1 MTTNSND
8 YRHALEH
15 ISFTDNA
22 KQHMANSIA
31 QSVASSD
38 AATAQSNFNGTRRKP
53 RIARHPV
60 RTVARIAAVTAV
72 LAIVIGGAGTAMATG
87 VLPLP
92 SDMLSDI
99 FDGPASQT
107 EIIDRIGRPV
117 GASCSN
123 NGVTVTADAI
133 MGDKDMVTIAYTLTF
148 DDPAAL
154 KKLSEPGENGTI
166 AGSVDGNVYV
176 DGEHGGQ
183 GQSWLIDK
191 NPNDSSIQYFAQF
204 SVESPGL
211 MGRTV
216 RTHINSL
223 VVPRAGKELP
233 EYKKILT
240 GPWDL
245 KFQLNYEDT
254 SVTIPAPKSVNF
266 NGTKATIQ
274 EATVSC
280 VGVSVRYNIDRSIE
294 HDNNSGKMSQNMEES
309 MDAVGNIP
317 LIVTFKDGSRS
328 KCKIVCDLMH
338 LEGAESLGEY
348 TEDFYAGM
356 PAVTR
361 HSYGKGKLYYIG
373 TCMEEDGIAKILS
386 MAVEDAGA
394 EPVAGAGNGL
404 EIVKR
409 NREGKSF
416 YFVMNF
422 RDEEL
427 EIPEEFAGKTDL
439 LSGNAVGKGEK
450 LPKFGVK
457 IVVE

>member
-204 SVESPGL
+204 SVESPAL

-317 LIVTFKDGSRS
+317 LIVTFNDG
-328 KCKIVCDLMH
+328 H
-338 LEGAESLGEY
+338 
-348 TEDFYAGM
+348 
-356 PAVTR
+356 
-361 HSYGKGKLYYIG
+361 
-373 TCMEEDGIAKILS
+373 
-386 MAVEDAGA
+386 VEDATSHSGYFA
-394 EPVAGAGNGL
+394 NKLDNGTTDVHKTWPFSQVCDTDK
-404 EIVKR
+404 IASVQI
-409 NREGKSF
+409 GDT
-416 YFVMNF
+416 VIPMN
-422 RDEEL
+422 
-427 EIPEEFAGKTDL
+427 
-439 LSGNAVGKGEK
+439 S
-450 LPKFGVK
+450 
-457 IVVE
+457 

>member
-133 MGDKDMVTIAYTLTF
+133 MGDKYMVTIAYTLTF

-317 LIVTFKDGSRS
+317 LIVTFKDG
-328 KCKIVCDLMH
+328 H
-338 LEGAESLGEY
+338 
-348 TEDFYAGM
+348 
-356 PAVTR
+356 
-361 HSYGKGKLYYIG
+361 
-373 TCMEEDGIAKILS
+373 
-386 MAVEDAGA
+386 VEDATSHSGYFA
-394 EPVAGAGNGL
+394 NKLDNGTTDVHKTWPFSQVCDTDK
-404 EIVKR
+404 IASVQI
-409 NREGKSF
+409 GDT
-416 YFVMNF
+416 VIPMN
-422 RDEEL
+422 
-427 EIPEEFAGKTDL
+427 
-439 LSGNAVGKGEK
+439 S
-450 LPKFGVK
+450 
-457 IVVE
+457 

>member
-204 SVESPGL
+204 SVESPRL

-294 HDNNSGKMSQNMEES
+294 HDNNNGKMSQNMEES

-317 LIVTFKDGSRS
+317 LIVTFKDG
-328 KCKIVCDLMH
+328 H
-338 LEGAESLGEY
+338 
-348 TEDFYAGM
+348 
-356 PAVTR
+356 
-361 HSYGKGKLYYIG
+361 
-373 TCMEEDGIAKILS
+373 
-386 MAVEDAGA
+386 VEDATSHSGYFA
-394 EPVAGAGNGL
+394 NKLDNGTTDVHKTWPFSQVCDTDK
-404 EIVKR
+404 IASVQI
-409 NREGKSF
+409 GDT
-416 YFVMNF
+416 VIPMN
-422 RDEEL
+422 
-427 EIPEEFAGKTDL
+427 
-439 LSGNAVGKGEK
+439 S
-450 LPKFGVK
+450 
-457 IVVE
+457 

>member
-317 LIVTFKDGSRS
+317 LIVTFKDG
-328 KCKIVCDLMH
+328 H
-338 LEGAESLGEY
+338 
-348 TEDFYAGM
+348 
-356 PAVTR
+356 
-361 HSYGKGKLYYIG
+361 
-373 TCMEEDGIAKILS
+373 
-386 MAVEDAGA
+386 VEDATSHSGYFA
-394 EPVAGAGNGL
+394 NKLDNGTTDVHKTWPFSQVCNTDK
-404 EIVKR
+404 IASVQI
-409 NREGKSF
+409 GDT
-416 YFVMNF
+416 VIPMN
-422 RDEEL
+422 
-427 EIPEEFAGKTDL
+427 
-439 LSGNAVGKGEK
+439 S
-450 LPKFGVK
+450 
-457 IVVE
+457 

>member
-240 GPWDL
+240 GPWYL

-317 LIVTFKDGSRS
+317 LIVTFKDG
-328 KCKIVCDLMH
+328 H
-338 LEGAESLGEY
+338 
-348 TEDFYAGM
+348 
-356 PAVTR
+356 
-361 HSYGKGKLYYIG
+361 
-373 TCMEEDGIAKILS
+373 
-386 MAVEDAGA
+386 VEDATSHSGYFA
-394 EPVAGAGNGL
+394 NKLDNGTTDVHKTWPFSQVCDTDK
-404 EIVKR
+404 IASVQI
-409 NREGKSF
+409 GDT
-416 YFVMNF
+416 VIPMN
-422 RDEEL
+422 
-427 EIPEEFAGKTDL
+427 
-439 LSGNAVGKGEK
+439 S
-450 LPKFGVK
+450 
-457 IVVE
+457 

>member
-317 LIVTFKDGSRS
+317 LIVTFKDG
-328 KCKIVCDLMH
+328 H
-338 LEGAESLGEY
+338 
-348 TEDFYAGM
+348 
-356 PAVTR
+356 
-361 HSYGKGKLYYIG
+361 
-373 TCMEEDGIAKILS
+373 
-386 MAVEDAGA
+386 VEDATSHSGYFA
-394 EPVAGAGNGL
+394 NKLDNGTTDVHKTWPFSQVCGTDK
-404 EIVKR
+404 IASAQIGDTVIP
-409 NREGKSF
+409 
-416 YFVMNF
+416 MN
-422 RDEEL
+422 
-427 EIPEEFAGKTDL
+427 
-439 LSGNAVGKGEK
+439 S
-450 LPKFGVK
+450 
-457 IVVE
+457 

>member
-22 KQHMANSIA
+22 RQHMANSIA

-60 RTVARIAAVTAV
+60 RTVARIAAVTAI

-309 MDAVGNIP
+309 MDAVGDIP
-317 LIVTFKDGSRS
+317 LIVTFKDG
-328 KCKIVCDLMH
+328 H
-338 LEGAESLGEY
+338 
-348 TEDFYAGM
+348 
-356 PAVTR
+356 
-361 HSYGKGKLYYIG
+361 
-373 TCMEEDGIAKILS
+373 
-386 MAVEDAGA
+386 VEDATSHSGYFA
-394 EPVAGAGNGL
+394 NKLDNGTTDVHKTWQFSQVCDTDK
-404 EIVKR
+404 IASVQI
-409 NREGKSF
+409 GDT
-416 YFVMNF
+416 VIPMN
-422 RDEEL
+422 
-427 EIPEEFAGKTDL
+427 
-439 LSGNAVGKGEK
+439 S
-450 LPKFGVK
+450 
-457 IVVE
+457 

>member
-191 NPNDSSIQYFAQF
+191 NPNDSSIHYFAQF

-280 VGVSVRYNIDRSIE
+280 VSVSVRYNIDRSIE

-317 LIVTFKDGSRS
+317 LIVTFKDG
-328 KCKIVCDLMH
+328 H
-338 LEGAESLGEY
+338 
-348 TEDFYAGM
+348 
-356 PAVTR
+356 
-361 HSYGKGKLYYIG
+361 
-373 TCMEEDGIAKILS
+373 
-386 MAVEDAGA
+386 VEDATSHSGYFA
-394 EPVAGAGNGL
+394 NKLDNGTTDVHKTWPFSQVCDTDK
-404 EIVKR
+404 IASVQI
-409 NREGKSF
+409 GDT
-416 YFVMNF
+416 VIPMN
-422 RDEEL
+422 
-427 EIPEEFAGKTDL
+427 
-439 LSGNAVGKGEK
+439 S
-450 LPKFGVK
+450 
-457 IVVE
+457 

>member
-123 NGVTVTADAI
+123 NGVAVTADAI

-317 LIVTFKDGSRS
+317 LIVTFKDG
-328 KCKIVCDLMH
+328 H
-338 LEGAESLGEY
+338 
-348 TEDFYAGM
+348 
-356 PAVTR
+356 
-361 HSYGKGKLYYIG
+361 
-373 TCMEEDGIAKILS
+373 
-386 MAVEDAGA
+386 VEDATSHSGYFA
-394 EPVAGAGNGL
+394 NKLDNGTTDVHKTWPFSQVCDTDK
-404 EIVKR
+404 IASVQI
-409 NREGKSF
+409 GDT
-416 YFVMNF
+416 VIPMN
-422 RDEEL
+422 
-427 EIPEEFAGKTDL
+427 
-439 LSGNAVGKGEK
+439 S
-450 LPKFGVK
+450 
-457 IVVE
+457 

>member
-274 EATVSC
+274 EATVSS

-317 LIVTFKDGSRS
+317 LIVTFKDG
-328 KCKIVCDLMH
+328 H
-338 LEGAESLGEY
+338 
-348 TEDFYAGM
+348 
-356 PAVTR
+356 
-361 HSYGKGKLYYIG
+361 
-373 TCMEEDGIAKILS
+373 
-386 MAVEDAGA
+386 VEDATSHSGYFA
-394 EPVAGAGNGL
+394 NKLDNGTTDVHKTWPFSQVCDTDK
-404 EIVKR
+404 IASVQI
-409 NREGKSF
+409 GDT
-416 YFVMNF
+416 VIPMN
-422 RDEEL
+422 
-427 EIPEEFAGKTDL
+427 
-439 LSGNAVGKGEK
+439 S
-450 LPKFGVK
+450 
-457 IVVE
+457 

>member
-309 MDAVGNIP
+309 MDAIGNIP
-317 LIVTFKDGSRS
+317 LIVTFKDG
-328 KCKIVCDLMH
+328 H
-338 LEGAESLGEY
+338 
-348 TEDFYAGM
+348 
-356 PAVTR
+356 
-361 HSYGKGKLYYIG
+361 
-373 TCMEEDGIAKILS
+373 
-386 MAVEDAGA
+386 VEDATSHSGYFA
-394 EPVAGAGNGL
+394 NKLDNGTTDVHKTWPFSQVCDTDK
-404 EIVKR
+404 IASVQI
-409 NREGKSF
+409 GDT
-416 YFVMNF
+416 VIPMN
-422 RDEEL
+422 
-427 EIPEEFAGKTDL
+427 
-439 LSGNAVGKGEK
+439 S
-450 LPKFGVK
+450 
-457 IVVE
+457 

>member
-274 EATVSC
+274 ESTVSC

-317 LIVTFKDGSRS
+317 LIVTFKDG
-328 KCKIVCDLMH
+328 H
-338 LEGAESLGEY
+338 
-348 TEDFYAGM
+348 
-356 PAVTR
+356 
-361 HSYGKGKLYYIG
+361 
-373 TCMEEDGIAKILS
+373 
-386 MAVEDAGA
+386 VEDATSHSGYFA
-394 EPVAGAGNGL
+394 NKLDNGTTDVHKTWPFSQVCDTDK
-404 EIVKR
+404 IASVQI
-409 NREGKSF
+409 GDT
-416 YFVMNF
+416 VIPMN
-422 RDEEL
+422 
-427 EIPEEFAGKTDL
+427 
-439 LSGNAVGKGEK
+439 S
-450 LPKFGVK
+450 
-457 IVVE
+457 

>member
-31 QSVASSD
+31 QSLASSD

-317 LIVTFKDGSRS
+317 LIVTFKDG
-328 KCKIVCDLMH
+328 H
-338 LEGAESLGEY
+338 
-348 TEDFYAGM
+348 
-356 PAVTR
+356 
-361 HSYGKGKLYYIG
+361 
-373 TCMEEDGIAKILS
+373 
-386 MAVEDAGA
+386 VEDATSHSGYFA
-394 EPVAGAGNGL
+394 NKLDNGTTDVHKTWPFSQVCDTDK
-404 EIVKR
+404 IASVQI
-409 NREGKSF
+409 GDT
-416 YFVMNF
+416 VIPMN
-422 RDEEL
+422 
-427 EIPEEFAGKTDL
+427 
-439 LSGNAVGKGEK
+439 S
-450 LPKFGVK
+450 
-457 IVVE
+457 

>member
-245 KFQLNYEDT
+245 KFQLNYEDS

-317 LIVTFKDGSRS
+317 LIVTFKDG
-328 KCKIVCDLMH
+328 H
-338 LEGAESLGEY
+338 
-348 TEDFYAGM
+348 
-356 PAVTR
+356 
-361 HSYGKGKLYYIG
+361 
-373 TCMEEDGIAKILS
+373 
-386 MAVEDAGA
+386 VEDATSHSGYFA
-394 EPVAGAGNGL
+394 NKLDNGTTDVHKTWPFSQVCDTDK
-404 EIVKR
+404 IASVQI
-409 NREGKSF
+409 GDT
-416 YFVMNF
+416 VIPMN
-422 RDEEL
+422 
-427 EIPEEFAGKTDL
+427 
-439 LSGNAVGKGEK
+439 S
-450 LPKFGVK
+450 
-457 IVVE
+457 

>member
-107 EIIDRIGRPV
+107 EVIDRIGRPV

-280 VGVSVRYNIDRSIE
+280 VGVSVRYSIDRSIE

-317 LIVTFKDGSRS
+317 LIVTFKDG
-328 KCKIVCDLMH
+328 H
-338 LEGAESLGEY
+338 
-348 TEDFYAGM
+348 
-356 PAVTR
+356 
-361 HSYGKGKLYYIG
+361 
-373 TCMEEDGIAKILS
+373 
-386 MAVEDAGA
+386 VEDATSHSGYFA
-394 EPVAGAGNGL
+394 NKLDNGTTDVHKTWPFSQVCDTDK
-404 EIVKR
+404 IASVQI
-409 NREGKSF
+409 GDT
-416 YFVMNF
+416 VIPMN
-422 RDEEL
+422 
-427 EIPEEFAGKTDL
+427 
-439 LSGNAVGKGEK
+439 S
-450 LPKFGVK
+450 
-457 IVVE
+457 

>member
-294 HDNNSGKMSQNMEES
+294 HDNNGGKISQNMEES

-317 LIVTFKDGSRS
+317 LIVTFKDG
-328 KCKIVCDLMH
+328 H
-338 LEGAESLGEY
+338 
-348 TEDFYAGM
+348 
-356 PAVTR
+356 
-361 HSYGKGKLYYIG
+361 
-373 TCMEEDGIAKILS
+373 
-386 MAVEDAGA
+386 VEDATSHSGYFA
-394 EPVAGAGNGL
+394 NKLDNGTTDVHKTWPFSQVCDTDK
-404 EIVKR
+404 IASVQI
-409 NREGKSF
+409 GDT
-416 YFVMNF
+416 VIPMN
-422 RDEEL
+422 
-427 EIPEEFAGKTDL
+427 
-439 LSGNAVGKGEK
+439 S
-450 LPKFGVK
+450 
-457 IVVE
+457 

>member
-294 HDNNSGKMSQNMEES
+294 HDNSSGKMSQNMEES

-317 LIVTFKDGSRS
+317 LIVTFKDG
-328 KCKIVCDLMH
+328 H
-338 LEGAESLGEY
+338 
-348 TEDFYAGM
+348 
-356 PAVTR
+356 
-361 HSYGKGKLYYIG
+361 
-373 TCMEEDGIAKILS
+373 
-386 MAVEDAGA
+386 VEDATSHSGYFA
-394 EPVAGAGNGL
+394 NKLDNGTTDVHKTWPFSQVCDTDK
-404 EIVKR
+404 IASVQI
-409 NREGKSF
+409 GDT
-416 YFVMNF
+416 VIPMN
-422 RDEEL
+422 
-427 EIPEEFAGKTDL
+427 
-439 LSGNAVGKGEK
+439 S
-450 LPKFGVK
+450 
-457 IVVE
+457 

>member
-166 AGSVDGNVYV
+166 AGSVNGNVYV

-309 MDAVGNIP
+309 MDAVGNMP
-317 LIVTFKDGSRS
+317 LIVTFKDG
-328 KCKIVCDLMH
+328 H
-338 LEGAESLGEY
+338 
-348 TEDFYAGM
+348 
-356 PAVTR
+356 
-361 HSYGKGKLYYIG
+361 
-373 TCMEEDGIAKILS
+373 
-386 MAVEDAGA
+386 VEDATSHSGYFA
-394 EPVAGAGNGL
+394 NKLDNGTTDVHKTWPFSQVCDTDK
-404 EIVKR
+404 IASVQI
-409 NREGKSF
+409 GDT
-416 YFVMNF
+416 VIPMN
-422 RDEEL
+422 
-427 EIPEEFAGKTDL
+427 
-439 LSGNAVGKGEK
+439 S
-450 LPKFGVK
+450 
-457 IVVE
+457 

>member
-107 EIIDRIGRPV
+107 EIIDRIGLPV

-317 LIVTFKDGSRS
+317 LIVTFKDG
-328 KCKIVCDLMH
+328 H
-338 LEGAESLGEY
+338 
-348 TEDFYAGM
+348 
-356 PAVTR
+356 
-361 HSYGKGKLYYIG
+361 
-373 TCMEEDGIAKILS
+373 
-386 MAVEDAGA
+386 VEDATSHSGYFA
-394 EPVAGAGNGL
+394 NKLDNGTTDVHKTWPFSQVCDTDK
-404 EIVKR
+404 IASVQI
-409 NREGKSF
+409 GDT
-416 YFVMNF
+416 VIPMN
-422 RDEEL
+422 
-427 EIPEEFAGKTDL
+427 
-439 LSGNAVGKGEK
+439 S
-450 LPKFGVK
+450 
-457 IVVE
+457 

>member
-92 SDMLSDI
+92 FDMLSDI

-317 LIVTFKDGSRS
+317 LIVTFKDG
-328 KCKIVCDLMH
+328 H
-338 LEGAESLGEY
+338 
-348 TEDFYAGM
+348 
-356 PAVTR
+356 
-361 HSYGKGKLYYIG
+361 
-373 TCMEEDGIAKILS
+373 
-386 MAVEDAGA
+386 VEDATSHSGYFA
-394 EPVAGAGNGL
+394 NKLDNGTTDVHKTWPFSQVCDTDK
-404 EIVKR
+404 IASVQI
-409 NREGKSF
+409 GDT
-416 YFVMNF
+416 VIPMN
-422 RDEEL
+422 
-427 EIPEEFAGKTDL
+427 
-439 LSGNAVGKGEK
+439 S
-450 LPKFGVK
+450 
-457 IVVE
+457 

>member
-191 NPNDSSIQYFAQF
+191 NSNDSSIQYFAQF

-317 LIVTFKDGSRS
+317 LIVTFKDG
-328 KCKIVCDLMH
+328 H
-338 LEGAESLGEY
+338 
-348 TEDFYAGM
+348 
-356 PAVTR
+356 
-361 HSYGKGKLYYIG
+361 
-373 TCMEEDGIAKILS
+373 
-386 MAVEDAGA
+386 VEDATSYSGYFA
-394 EPVAGAGNGL
+394 NKLDNGTTDVHKTWPFSQVCDTDK
-404 EIVKR
+404 IASVQI
-409 NREGKSF
+409 GDT
-416 YFVMNF
+416 VIPMN
-422 RDEEL
+422 
-427 EIPEEFAGKTDL
+427 
-439 LSGNAVGKGEK
+439 S
-450 LPKFGVK
+450 
-457 IVVE
+457 

>member
-148 DDPAAL
+148 DDPAAM

-317 LIVTFKDGSRS
+317 LIVTFKDG
-328 KCKIVCDLMH
+328 H
-338 LEGAESLGEY
+338 
-348 TEDFYAGM
+348 
-356 PAVTR
+356 
-361 HSYGKGKLYYIG
+361 
-373 TCMEEDGIAKILS
+373 
-386 MAVEDAGA
+386 VEDATSHSGYFA
-394 EPVAGAGNGL
+394 NKLDNGTTDVHKTWPFSQVCDTDK
-404 EIVKR
+404 IASVQI
-409 NREGKSF
+409 GDT
-416 YFVMNF
+416 VIPMN
-422 RDEEL
+422 
-427 EIPEEFAGKTDL
+427 
-439 LSGNAVGKGEK
+439 S
-450 LPKFGVK
+450 
-457 IVVE
+457 

>member
-280 VGVSVRYNIDRSIE
+280 FGVSVRYNIDRSIE

-317 LIVTFKDGSRS
+317 LIVTFKDG
-328 KCKIVCDLMH
+328 H
-338 LEGAESLGEY
+338 
-348 TEDFYAGM
+348 
-356 PAVTR
+356 
-361 HSYGKGKLYYIG
+361 
-373 TCMEEDGIAKILS
+373 
-386 MAVEDAGA
+386 VEDATSHSGYFA
-394 EPVAGAGNGL
+394 NKLDNGTTDVHKTWPFSQVCDTDK
-404 EIVKR
+404 IASVQI
-409 NREGKSF
+409 GDT
-416 YFVMNF
+416 VIPMN
-422 RDEEL
+422 
-427 EIPEEFAGKTDL
+427 
-439 LSGNAVGKGEK
+439 S
-450 LPKFGVK
+450 
-457 IVVE
+457 

>member
-266 NGTKATIQ
+266 NGTKATIL

-317 LIVTFKDGSRS
+317 LIVTFKDG
-328 KCKIVCDLMH
+328 H
-338 LEGAESLGEY
+338 
-348 TEDFYAGM
+348 
-356 PAVTR
+356 
-361 HSYGKGKLYYIG
+361 
-373 TCMEEDGIAKILS
+373 
-386 MAVEDAGA
+386 VEDATSHSGYFA
-394 EPVAGAGNGL
+394 NKLDNGTTDVHKTWPFSQVCDTDK
-404 EIVKR
+404 IASVQI
-409 NREGKSF
+409 GDT
-416 YFVMNF
+416 VIPMN
-422 RDEEL
+422 
-427 EIPEEFAGKTDL
+427 
-439 LSGNAVGKGEK
+439 S
-450 LPKFGVK
+450 
-457 IVVE
+457 

>member
-117 GASCSN
+117 GARCSN

-317 LIVTFKDGSRS
+317 LIVTFKDG
-328 KCKIVCDLMH
+328 H
-338 LEGAESLGEY
+338 
-348 TEDFYAGM
+348 
-356 PAVTR
+356 
-361 HSYGKGKLYYIG
+361 
-373 TCMEEDGIAKILS
+373 
-386 MAVEDAGA
+386 VEDATSHSGYFA
-394 EPVAGAGNGL
+394 NKLDNGTTDVHKTWPFSQVCDTDK
-404 EIVKR
+404 IASVQI
-409 NREGKSF
+409 GDT
-416 YFVMNF
+416 VIPMN
-422 RDEEL
+422 
-427 EIPEEFAGKTDL
+427 
-439 LSGNAVGKGEK
+439 S
-450 LPKFGVK
+450 
-457 IVVE
+457 

>member
-317 LIVTFKDGSRS
+317 LIVTFKDG
-328 KCKIVCDLMH
+328 H
-338 LEGAESLGEY
+338 
-348 TEDFYAGM
+348 
-356 PAVTR
+356 
-361 HSYGKGKLYYIG
+361 
-373 TCMEEDGIAKILS
+373 
-386 MAVEDAGA
+386 VEDATSHSGHFA
-394 EPVAGAGNGL
+394 NKLDNGTTDVHKTWPFSQVCDTDK
-404 EIVKR
+404 IASVQI
-409 NREGKSF
+409 GDT
-416 YFVMNF
+416 VIPMN
-422 RDEEL
+422 
-427 EIPEEFAGKTDL
+427 
-439 LSGNAVGKGEK
+439 S
-450 LPKFGVK
+450 
-457 IVVE
+457 

>member
-38 AATAQSNFNGTRRKP
+38 AATAQSIFNGTRRKP

-317 LIVTFKDGSRS
+317 LIVTFKDG
-328 KCKIVCDLMH
+328 H
-338 LEGAESLGEY
+338 
-348 TEDFYAGM
+348 
-356 PAVTR
+356 
-361 HSYGKGKLYYIG
+361 
-373 TCMEEDGIAKILS
+373 
-386 MAVEDAGA
+386 VEDATSHSGYFA
-394 EPVAGAGNGL
+394 NKLDNGTTDVHKTWPFSQVCDTDK
-404 EIVKR
+404 IASVQI
-409 NREGKSF
+409 GDT
-416 YFVMNF
+416 VIPMN
-422 RDEEL
+422 
-427 EIPEEFAGKTDL
+427 
-439 LSGNAVGKGEK
+439 S
-450 LPKFGVK
+450 
-457 IVVE
+457 

>member
-123 NGVTVTADAI
+123 NGVTVTADTI

-317 LIVTFKDGSRS
+317 LIVTFKDG
-328 KCKIVCDLMH
+328 H
-338 LEGAESLGEY
+338 
-348 TEDFYAGM
+348 
-356 PAVTR
+356 
-361 HSYGKGKLYYIG
+361 
-373 TCMEEDGIAKILS
+373 
-386 MAVEDAGA
+386 VEDATSHSGYFA
-394 EPVAGAGNGL
+394 NKLDNGTTDVHKTWPFSQVCDTDK
-404 EIVKR
+404 IASVQI
-409 NREGKSF
+409 GDT
-416 YFVMNF
+416 VIPMN
-422 RDEEL
+422 
-427 EIPEEFAGKTDL
+427 
-439 LSGNAVGKGEK
+439 S
-450 LPKFGVK
+450 
-457 IVVE
+457 

>member
-204 SVESPGL
+204 SVESPSL

-317 LIVTFKDGSRS
+317 LIVTFKDG
-328 KCKIVCDLMH
+328 H
-338 LEGAESLGEY
+338 
-348 TEDFYAGM
+348 
-356 PAVTR
+356 
-361 HSYGKGKLYYIG
+361 
-373 TCMEEDGIAKILS
+373 
-386 MAVEDAGA
+386 VEDATSHSGYFA
-394 EPVAGAGNGL
+394 NKLDNGTTDVHKTWPFSQVCDTDK
-404 EIVKR
+404 IASVQI
-409 NREGKSF
+409 GDT
-416 YFVMNF
+416 VIPMN
-422 RDEEL
+422 
-427 EIPEEFAGKTDL
+427 
-439 LSGNAVGKGEK
+439 S
-450 LPKFGVK
+450 
-457 IVVE
+457 

>member
-72 LAIVIGGAGTAMATG
+72 LAIVIGGTGTAMATG

-274 EATVSC
+274 EATASC

-317 LIVTFKDGSRS
+317 LIVTFKDG
-328 KCKIVCDLMH
+328 H
-338 LEGAESLGEY
+338 
-348 TEDFYAGM
+348 
-356 PAVTR
+356 
-361 HSYGKGKLYYIG
+361 
-373 TCMEEDGIAKILS
+373 
-386 MAVEDAGA
+386 VEDATSHSGYFA
-394 EPVAGAGNGL
+394 NKLDNGTTDVHKTWPFSQVCDTDK
-404 EIVKR
+404 IASVQI
-409 NREGKSF
+409 GDT
-416 YFVMNF
+416 VIPMN
-422 RDEEL
+422 
-427 EIPEEFAGKTDL
+427 
-439 LSGNAVGKGEK
+439 S
-450 LPKFGVK
+450 
-457 IVVE
+457 

>member
-233 EYKKILT
+233 EYKRILT

-274 EATVSC
+274 EATASC

-317 LIVTFKDGSRS
+317 LIVTFKDG
-328 KCKIVCDLMH
+328 H
-338 LEGAESLGEY
+338 
-348 TEDFYAGM
+348 
-356 PAVTR
+356 
-361 HSYGKGKLYYIG
+361 
-373 TCMEEDGIAKILS
+373 
-386 MAVEDAGA
+386 VEDATSHSGYFA
-394 EPVAGAGNGL
+394 NKLDNGTTDVHKTWPFSQVCDTDK
-404 EIVKR
+404 IASVQI
-409 NREGKSF
+409 GDT
-416 YFVMNF
+416 VIPMN
-422 RDEEL
+422 
-427 EIPEEFAGKTDL
+427 
-439 LSGNAVGKGEK
+439 S
-450 LPKFGVK
+450 
-457 IVVE
+457 

>member
-211 MGRTV
+211 MGRIV

-317 LIVTFKDGSRS
+317 LIVTFKDG
-328 KCKIVCDLMH
+328 H
-338 LEGAESLGEY
+338 
-348 TEDFYAGM
+348 
-356 PAVTR
+356 
-361 HSYGKGKLYYIG
+361 
-373 TCMEEDGIAKILS
+373 
-386 MAVEDAGA
+386 VEDATSHSGYFA
-394 EPVAGAGNGL
+394 NKLDNGTTDVHKTWPFSQVCDTDK
-404 EIVKR
+404 IASVQI
-409 NREGKSF
+409 GDT
-416 YFVMNF
+416 VIPMN
-422 RDEEL
+422 
-427 EIPEEFAGKTDL
+427 
-439 LSGNAVGKGEK
+439 S
-450 LPKFGVK
+450 
-457 IVVE
+457 

>member
-191 NPNDSSIQYFAQF
+191 NPNDSSIQYFALF

-317 LIVTFKDGSRS
+317 LIVTFKDG
-328 KCKIVCDLMH
+328 H
-338 LEGAESLGEY
+338 
-348 TEDFYAGM
+348 
-356 PAVTR
+356 
-361 HSYGKGKLYYIG
+361 
-373 TCMEEDGIAKILS
+373 
-386 MAVEDAGA
+386 VEDATSHSGYFA
-394 EPVAGAGNGL
+394 NKLDNGTTDVHKTWPFSQVCDTDK
-404 EIVKR
+404 IASVQI
-409 NREGKSF
+409 GDT
-416 YFVMNF
+416 VIPMN
-422 RDEEL
+422 
-427 EIPEEFAGKTDL
+427 
-439 LSGNAVGKGEK
+439 S
-450 LPKFGVK
+450 
-457 IVVE
+457 

>member
-87 VLPLP
+87 VLLLP

-317 LIVTFKDGSRS
+317 LIVTFKDG
-328 KCKIVCDLMH
+328 H
-338 LEGAESLGEY
+338 
-348 TEDFYAGM
+348 
-356 PAVTR
+356 
-361 HSYGKGKLYYIG
+361 
-373 TCMEEDGIAKILS
+373 
-386 MAVEDAGA
+386 VEDATSHSGYFA
-394 EPVAGAGNGL
+394 NKLDNGTTDVHKTWPFSQVCDTDK
-404 EIVKR
+404 IASVQI
-409 NREGKSF
+409 GDT
-416 YFVMNF
+416 VIPMN
-422 RDEEL
+422 
-427 EIPEEFAGKTDL
+427 
-439 LSGNAVGKGEK
+439 S
-450 LPKFGVK
+450 
-457 IVVE
+457 

>member
-254 SVTIPAPKSVNF
+254 SVTISAPKSVNF

-294 HDNNSGKMSQNMEES
+294 HDDNSGKMSQNMEES

-317 LIVTFKDGSRS
+317 LIVTFKDG
-328 KCKIVCDLMH
+328 H
-338 LEGAESLGEY
+338 
-348 TEDFYAGM
+348 
-356 PAVTR
+356 
-361 HSYGKGKLYYIG
+361 
-373 TCMEEDGIAKILS
+373 
-386 MAVEDAGA
+386 VEDATSHSGYFA
-394 EPVAGAGNGL
+394 NKLDNGTTDVHKTWPFSQVCDTDK
-404 EIVKR
+404 IASVQI
-409 NREGKSF
+409 GDT
-416 YFVMNF
+416 VIPMN
-422 RDEEL
+422 
-427 EIPEEFAGKTDL
+427 
-439 LSGNAVGKGEK
+439 S
-450 LPKFGVK
+450 
-457 IVVE
+457 

>member
-317 LIVTFKDGSRS
+317 LIVTFKDG
-328 KCKIVCDLMH
+328 H
-338 LEGAESLGEY
+338 
-348 TEDFYAGM
+348 
-356 PAVTR
+356 
-361 HSYGKGKLYYIG
+361 
-373 TCMEEDGIAKILS
+373 
-386 MAVEDAGA
+386 VEDATSHSGYFA
-394 EPVAGAGNGL
+394 NKLDNGTTDVHKTRPFSQVCDTDK
-404 EIVKR
+404 IASVQI
-409 NREGKSF
+409 GDT
-416 YFVMNF
+416 VIPMN
-422 RDEEL
+422 
-427 EIPEEFAGKTDL
+427 
-439 LSGNAVGKGEK
+439 S
-450 LPKFGVK
+450 
-457 IVVE
+457 

>member
-280 VGVSVRYNIDRSIE
+280 VGVSVRYNMDRSIE

-317 LIVTFKDGSRS
+317 LIVTFKDG
-328 KCKIVCDLMH
+328 H
-338 LEGAESLGEY
+338 
-348 TEDFYAGM
+348 
-356 PAVTR
+356 
-361 HSYGKGKLYYIG
+361 
-373 TCMEEDGIAKILS
+373 
-386 MAVEDAGA
+386 VEDATSHSGYFA
-394 EPVAGAGNGL
+394 NKLDNGTTDVHKTWPFSQVCDTDK
-404 EIVKR
+404 IASVQI
-409 NREGKSF
+409 GDT
-416 YFVMNF
+416 VIPMN
-422 RDEEL
+422 
-427 EIPEEFAGKTDL
+427 
-439 LSGNAVGKGEK
+439 S
-450 LPKFGVK
+450 
-457 IVVE
+457 

>member
-317 LIVTFKDGSRS
+317 LIVTFKDG
-328 KCKIVCDLMH
+328 H
-338 LEGAESLGEY
+338 
-348 TEDFYAGM
+348 
-356 PAVTR
+356 
-361 HSYGKGKLYYIG
+361 
-373 TCMEEDGIAKILS
+373 
-386 MAVEDAGA
+386 VEDATSHSGYFA
-394 EPVAGAGNGL
+394 NKLDNGTTDVHKTWPFSQACDTDK
-404 EIVKR
+404 IASVQI
-409 NREGKSF
+409 GDT
-416 YFVMNF
+416 VIPMN
-422 RDEEL
+422 
-427 EIPEEFAGKTDL
+427 
-439 LSGNAVGKGEK
+439 S
-450 LPKFGVK
+450 
-457 IVVE
+457 

>member
-166 AGSVDGNVYV
+166 AVSVDGNVYV

-317 LIVTFKDGSRS
+317 LIVTFKDG
-328 KCKIVCDLMH
+328 H
-338 LEGAESLGEY
+338 
-348 TEDFYAGM
+348 
-356 PAVTR
+356 
-361 HSYGKGKLYYIG
+361 
-373 TCMEEDGIAKILS
+373 
-386 MAVEDAGA
+386 VEDATSHSGYFA
-394 EPVAGAGNGL
+394 NKLDNGTTDVHKTWPFSQVCDTDK
-404 EIVKR
+404 IASVQI
-409 NREGKSF
+409 GDT
-416 YFVMNF
+416 VIPMN
-422 RDEEL
+422 
-427 EIPEEFAGKTDL
+427 
-439 LSGNAVGKGEK
+439 S
-450 LPKFGVK
+450 
-457 IVVE
+457 

>member
-53 RIARHPV
+53 RFARHPV

-309 MDAVGNIP
+309 MDAVGNMP
-317 LIVTFKDGSRS
+317 LIVTFKDG
-328 KCKIVCDLMH
+328 H
-338 LEGAESLGEY
+338 
-348 TEDFYAGM
+348 
-356 PAVTR
+356 
-361 HSYGKGKLYYIG
+361 
-373 TCMEEDGIAKILS
+373 
-386 MAVEDAGA
+386 VEDATSHSGYFA
-394 EPVAGAGNGL
+394 NKLDNGTTDVHKTWPFSQVCDTDK
-404 EIVKR
+404 IASVQI
-409 NREGKSF
+409 GDT
-416 YFVMNF
+416 VIPMN
-422 RDEEL
+422 
-427 EIPEEFAGKTDL
+427 
-439 LSGNAVGKGEK
+439 S
-450 LPKFGVK
+450 
-457 IVVE
+457 